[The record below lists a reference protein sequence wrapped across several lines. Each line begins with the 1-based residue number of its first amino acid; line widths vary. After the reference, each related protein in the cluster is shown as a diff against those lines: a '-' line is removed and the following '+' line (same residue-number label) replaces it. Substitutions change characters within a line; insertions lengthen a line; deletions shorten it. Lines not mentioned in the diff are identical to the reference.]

1 MHSLEP
7 RVWGNNDI
15 HNCQYYRK
23 PCSDSH
29 KYHYYPTFWV
39 NKNEHKAM
47 KSSGLAGASDA
58 GLVLMLVAV
67 YPSSFGPLTMYM

>member
-1 MHSLEP
+1 M
-7 RVWGNNDI
+7 
-15 HNCQYYRK
+15 
-23 PCSDSH
+23 
-29 KYHYYPTFWV
+29 

-47 KSSGLAGASDA
+47 KRSGLAGASDA